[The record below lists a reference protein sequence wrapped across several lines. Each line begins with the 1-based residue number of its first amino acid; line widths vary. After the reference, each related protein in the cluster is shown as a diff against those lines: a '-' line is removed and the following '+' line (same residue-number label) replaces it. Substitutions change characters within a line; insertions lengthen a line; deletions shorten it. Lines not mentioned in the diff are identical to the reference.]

1 MTTSS
6 SGEDSPLLA
15 DVAVKLLDGPAD
27 TTYGWVT
34 RPPVAGSP
42 LPPCMSFFSKLFGGT
57 ATKPSPRVSARA
69 PRRSDE
75 ILQSHESA
83 IEETTYTGLVWLA
96 RDSHFWTVR
105 TEQALARLKSEW
117 AQEPEAAKWPDVSGL
132 LTQLSAP
139 PVEMIRQLPAAAR
152 DAMALCE
159 QENFPRAQLVDRL
172 SNDPSLV
179 QGLLRQANSASSG
192 GGLGPILRVDS
203 AIDRIGLAG
212 TRAVVVAASV
222 DGLLSKPGGAYDA
235 MLATT
240 WQRMVRTGPLAR
252 AIAPAFSADGEE
264 AFAIALLHDVG
275 LLIIFDM
282 ISTLRTAN
290 RRAVALPDT
299 WLDLLLRELHEP
311 LGALAAH
318 RWGLGIDAA
327 DAIGTH
333 HRRDRPAERHP
344 LAETLFVAE
353 HLAGAL
359 SRGEPL
365 DLFGLWDLGELTGD
379 PTHVR
384 GIIDR
389 QLAKG

>member
-1 MTTSS
+1 M
-6 SGEDSPLLA
+6 P
-15 DVAVKLLDGPAD
+15 
-27 TTYGWVT
+27 
-34 RPPVAGSP
+34 
-42 LPPCMSFFSKLFGGT
+42 SFFSKLFGGT
-57 ATKPSPRVSARA
+57 ATLPSPQLSSRV
-69 PRRSDE
+69 PRRPDE

-83 IEETTYTGLVWLA
+83 IAETAYTGLVWLA
-96 RDSHFWTVR
+96 RDSHFWTGR
-105 TEQALARLKSEW
+105 TEHALARLKSDW
-117 AQEPEAAKWPDVSGL
+117 ARESDAAKWPDVAGL

-152 DAMALCE
+152 EAMALCE

-192 GGLGPILRVDS
+192 GGLAPILRVDS

-222 DGLLSKPGGAYDA
+222 DGLLSKPGGAYDT
-235 MLATT
+235 MLAKA
-240 WQRMVRTGPLAR
+240 WQRMVHTAPMAR
-252 AIAPAFSADGEE
+252 AMAPAFDADGEE

-282 ISTLRTAN
+282 ISTLRTVN
-290 RRAVALPDT
+290 RRAVSLPDG
-299 WLDLLLRELHEP
+299 WLDQIIRELHEP
-311 LGALAAH
+311 LGAVAAH

-353 HLAGAL
+353 YLVGAA
-359 SRGEPL
+359 SRGEPF
-365 DLFGLWDLGELTGD
+365 DLFGLWELGELTGD
-379 PTHVR
+379 PTHAQAIVSR
-384 GIIDR
+384 HLGK
-389 QLAKG
+389 A

>member
-1 MTTSS
+1 M
-6 SGEDSPLLA
+6 A
-15 DVAVKLLDGPAD
+15 
-27 TTYGWVT
+27 
-34 RPPVAGSP
+34 
-42 LPPCMSFFSKLFGGT
+42 
-57 ATKPSPRVSARA
+57 
-69 PRRSDE
+69 
-75 ILQSHESA
+75 
-83 IEETTYTGLVWLA
+83 
-96 RDSHFWTVR
+96 
-105 TEQALARLKSEW
+105 
-117 AQEPEAAKWPDVSGL
+117 GL

-139 PVEMIRQLPAAAR
+139 PVEIIRQLPAAAR

-179 QGLLRQANSASSG
+179 QGLLRQANSASNG
-192 GGLGPILRVDS
+192 AGLAPILRVDA

-222 DGLLSKPGGAYDA
+222 DGLLSKPGGSYDV
-235 MLATT
+235 MLATA
-240 WQRMVRTGPLAR
+240 WQRMVSTGPMAR
-252 AIAPAFSADGEE
+252 AIAPAFTADGEE

-282 ISTLRTAN
+282 ISTLRTTN
-290 RRAVALPDT
+290 RRAVSLPDS
-299 WLDLLLRELHEP
+299 WLDLLIRELHEP
-311 LGALAAH
+311 LGAVAAH

-333 HRRDRPAERHP
+333 HRRDRPSERHP

-353 HLAGAL
+353 YLAGAVG
-359 SRGEPL
+359 RGEPL

-389 QLAKG
+389 QLAKA